1 MSNKLTNVSIRIS
14 DSCYRQR
21 KHRWD
26 TGRIRG
32 TLWEQVSLIFS
43 SQTVKDRIKILS
55 QSDQHLFG
63 QYLDKFKTELL
74 KSGYHLWSQIKNLCL
89 TFLKSLKK

>member
-1 MSNKLTNVSIRIS
+1 MQLSL
-14 DSCYRQR
+14 YRQR

-32 TLWEQVSLIFS
+32 TVWEQVSLISS
-43 SQTVKDRIKILS
+43 SQTVIDRIKILS

-74 KSGYHLWSQIKNLCL
+74 NQDIIYGAK
-89 TFLKSLKK
+89 LKMYA